1 MSKGKEHNRVNDI
14 IFTVQI
20 MSVSFIWFF
29 VIGLTVWIVHIL
41 LLSIELK
48 DAPGFSMAISIVAI
62 PVCWILAAV
71 LTYVFVALRRN
82 RKILQ

>member
-20 MSVSFIWFF
+20 MSVSLIWLF
-29 VIGLTVWIVHIL
+29 VTGLTVWIVRIL
-41 LLSIELK
+41 LLSIELN
-48 DAPGFSMAISIVAI
+48 DAPGFSMAISLVAI

-71 LTYVFVALRRN
+71 LTYVFVGLRRN
-82 RKILQ
+82 RKTEQ